1 MLVVGGHPSELI
13 PIQDLYGDIY
23 LIDLLH
29 HRNNKHRILQ
39 RETCGE
45 NSLGPSGINKYNH
58 NLYDLT
64 IPSLN
69 DQLTDVLVWWHRLR
83 LLKARAIARTQE

>member
-13 PIQDLYGDIY
+13 LIQELDGDIY

-29 HRNNKHRILQ
+29 RRKISIEYCNSRP
-39 RETCGE
+39 EGE

-64 IPSLN
+64 VPTLN
-69 DQLTDVLVWWHRLR
+69 G
-83 LLKARAIARTQE
+83 